1 MFLGEVFFPLG
12 EKYSTEM
19 VVEGG
24 QPLEELYVEV
34 AVDPGL
40 AGLEKTLHYR
50 VPDPLRGLVEPG
62 QRVSVP
68 LGNRSVEG
76 LVLCF
81 VDRPEVQEIK
91 DVRGLIDEI
100 PILGQDL
107 LQLGLW
113 MADRYMCPPG
123 EVFRTIIPPGVRR
136 DGRRVVSLVEAAAQG
151 SDGVQGKAFEAE
163 GWQVRGRRFD
173 EVEQRLLDAL
183 HREGR
188 IEIRRLGKI
197 MVDPGWPP
205 ALENLKRL
213 GLVRVDTV
221 YEERQKPKLI
231 RVLELAQDELA
242 AASALEDLGKAAPKQ
257 AAALRRA
264 IEAGAP
270 LTAGD
275 FSRKA
280 GVSPDALRALVR
292 KGLLRERVVEESRD
306 PFAGR
311 DFGSSLAKTLT
322 GEQRAALEDIRAR
335 LTRRE
340 PGTILLH
347 GVTGSGKTEV
357 YLQAIS
363 EVLAEGGQALVIVPE
378 ISLTPQMIERFKSR
392 FGDQVAVLH
401 SRLGEGERYDE
412 WRRIR
417 SGRVSIAVGARS
429 AVFAPFERL
438 KLIVLDEEHENT
450 YKQQEAPRYQAREV
464 AEERARAQGELLVL
478 GSATPSVET
487 YTRALRG
494 DIGLRRLTSRI
505 DSRPLPAV
513 EVVDL
518 REELASGNRGIFSRL
533 LRGKL
538 AERLSR
544 GEQSIL
550 FLNRRGYSTFVLC
563 RSCGHVMKCPHCEVS
578 LTYHFADAG
587 LQCHYCGH
595 REKSPELCPSCGS
608 KYIRYFGAGTE
619 RVEEEFKKIF
629 PKSRV
634 LRMDV
639 DTTRRKGSHEEILAR
654 FGRGEAGVL
663 IGTQMVAK
671 GLDFGRVTLVGVIA
685 ADTSLNFPDF
695 RSGERTFQLLTQVA
709 GRAGRGEVPGEVVIQ
724 TYNPDHYSILAA
736 RNHDFE
742 AFYNQEIQIRR
753 ELGYPP
759 FAQLVNIL
767 IWGKSE
773 EAVAD
778 VAGRLGQ
785 ALPGASRALREASG
799 DGAPGETSDEPVR
812 RESGGRPSWESAVI
826 GPSPAPLAKLKGN
839 YRWQVAVRGPDLEG
853 LKAQVAGA
861 LRSLPRKLPE
871 DTRVAVDVNPS
882 SMI

>member
-1 MFLGEVFFPLG
+1 M
-12 EKYSTEM
+12 
-19 VVEGG
+19 
-24 QPLEELYVEV
+24 EELYIEV
-34 AVDPGL
+34 AVDLGL

-50 VPDPLRGLVEPG
+50 VPGDLQALIEPG

-76 LVLCF
+76 LVLRF
-81 VDRPEVQEIK
+81 VDRPEVEDVK
-91 DVRGLIDEI
+91 DIRGLVDEV
-100 PILGQDL
+100 PVLGQDL
-107 LQLGLW
+107 LKLGLW
-113 MADRYMCPPG
+113 MADRYMCAPG

-136 DGRRVVSLVEAAAQG
+136 EGRRVVSLVEAAGQGPDDAQKQTFEPA
-151 SDGVQGKAFEAE
+151 DRQG
-163 GWQVRGRRFD
+163 RDRRFG
-173 EVEQRLLDAL
+173 ETEQRLLDIL
-183 HREGR
+183 RRKGR

-197 MVDPGWPP
+197 MVDPGWAPRLENPDWAP
-205 ALENLKRL
+205 ALENLKRQ
-213 GLVRVDTV
+213 GLVRVEAV
-221 YEERQKPKLI
+221 YEERQKPRLI
-231 RVLELAQDELA
+231 RVVEPALDEVA
-242 AASALEDLGKAAPKQ
+242 AASALEDLEKAAPKQ
-257 AAALRRA
+257 AVALRRA
-264 IEAGAP
+264 IELRRSTAFGGAIQAGAL
-270 LTAGD
+270 LTAAELG
-275 FSRKA
+275 RKT
-280 GVSPDALRALVR
+280 GVSPDAIRALVR
-292 KGLLRERVVEESRD
+292 KGLLREKDVEESRD

-311 DFGSSLAKTLT
+311 DFGSSFPKTLT
-322 GEQRAALEDIRAR
+322 EEQRPVLEDIRAR
-335 LTRRE
+335 LGRPE

-363 EVLAEGGQALVIVPE
+363 EVLAGGGQALVIVPE
-378 ISLTPQMIERFKSR
+378 IALTPQMIERFKSR

-417 SGRVSIAVGARS
+417 SGSVSIAVGARS

-438 KLIVLDEEHENT
+438 GLIVLDEEHENT
-450 YKQQEAPRYQAREV
+450 YKQQESPRYHAREV
-464 AEERARAQGELLVL
+464 AEERARAQGALLVL

-487 YTRALRG
+487 YTRALSG
-494 DIGLRRLTSRI
+494 DIDLRRLTSRI
-505 DSRPLPAV
+505 DSRSLPTV

-518 REELASGNRGIFSRL
+518 RDELASGNRGIFSRV

-563 RSCGHVMKCPHCEVS
+563 RSCGHVMKCPQCEVS
-578 LTYHFADAG
+578 LTYHFAGAG

-619 RVEEEFKKIF
+619 RVEEEFKKVF
-629 PKSRV
+629 PKARV

-654 FGRGEAGVL
+654 FGRGDADVL

-709 GRAGRGEVPGEVVIQ
+709 GRAGRGQVPGEVVIQ

-736 RNHDFE
+736 RNHDYE
-742 AFYNQEIQIRR
+742 TFYSQEIRIRR

-773 EAVAD
+773 EAVAG
-778 VAGRLGQ
+778 VAERVGG
-785 ALPGASRALREASG
+785 ALRE
-799 DGAPGETSDEPVR
+799 TPVR
-812 RESGGRPSWESAVI
+812 PPPELAI
-826 GPSPAPLAKLKGN
+826 MGPSPAPLAKLKGN
-839 YRWQVAVRGPDLEG
+839 YRWQVAVRGPDLDT
-853 LKAQVAGA
+853 LKAQVARA
-861 LRSLPRKLPE
+861 IRTLPRKLPE
-871 DTRVAVDVNPS
+871 DTRVVVDVNPS
-882 SMI
+882 SLV